1 MKAAALQPDLQHVVE
16 VRVKVDFGLRPD
28 QELVL
33 SVSLASST
41 QFDLSTT
48 QTFCDRSK
56 GIED

>member
-16 VRVKVDFGLRPD
+16 VRVKVDFGLRRD

-41 QFDLSTT
+41 QLDLSTT
-48 QTFCDRSK
+48 NYM
-56 GIED
+56 